1 MILILLI
8 LKKKKN
14 ISADIKFKPV
24 ILNFFLFFFFKYVLI
39 QKYII
44 RTGKEIIRFNEKI
57 CN

>member
-1 MILILLI
+1 MILVLLI
-8 LKKKKN
+8 LKKKKYKCRYK
-14 ISADIKFKPV
+14 IQTGDIKF
-24 ILNFFLFFFFKYVLI
+24 LSFFFFKYVLI

>member
-1 MILILLI
+1 MILVLLI
-8 LKKKKN
+8 LKKKN

-44 RTGKEIIRFNEKI
+44 RAGKEITRFNEKI

>member
-1 MILILLI
+1 MILVLLI
-8 LKKKKN
+8 LKKKN

-44 RTGKEIIRFNEKI
+44 WTGKEIIRFNEKI